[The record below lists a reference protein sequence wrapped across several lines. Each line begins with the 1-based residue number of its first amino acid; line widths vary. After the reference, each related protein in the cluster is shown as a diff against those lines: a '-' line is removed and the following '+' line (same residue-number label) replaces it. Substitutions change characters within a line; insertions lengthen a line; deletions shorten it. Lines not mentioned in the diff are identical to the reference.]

1 MYPESTPIEEASRA
15 MQELLTI
22 GVPTSLIVANLIL
35 PESIITNDYLRQ
47 RKAMQDK
54 YLEEM
59 DRRFAAPI
67 VKLPLLA
74 DDLMGKNKLKEAGYL
89 LYGKS

>member
-1 MYPESTPIEEASRA
+1 M
-15 MQELLTI
+15 TI

-59 DRRFAAPI
+59 DRRFTAPI
-67 VKLPLLA
+67 VRLPLLA
-74 DDLMGKNKLKEAGYL
+74 DDLIGKDKLKEAGYL
-89 LYGKS
+89 LYGKP